1 MANFTPKTGQSE
13 LEKLLYLR
21 LGSSKS
27 IEVVLREVM
36 QSKPCFRMKN
46 LVVVKLKDLT
56 GNLLGWETLEES
68 AV

>member
-1 MANFTPKTGQSE
+1 
-13 LEKLLYLR
+13 
-21 LGSSKS
+21 
-27 IEVVLREVM
+27 M